1 MQPWIKNICMIWGA
15 ESRRITFGAKLVG
28 MSPDGAVWHFD
39 GLPTRSQTA
48 KLWKEQEGAVYKAVN
63 QHFEEVRS
71 EEGLIVRRAYAT
83 MRERERRVMVGR
95 FVALA
100 HWKVA
105 CDVLKLSKDSYFNSL
120 QICEGVIDAQSVTTE
135 IREQITGKIRD
146 YARG

>member
-1 MQPWIKNICMIWGA
+1 M
-15 ESRRITFGAKLVG
+15 
-28 MSPDGAVWHFD
+28 
-39 GLPTRSQTA
+39 GLHGRCCC
-48 KLWKEQEGAVYKAVN
+48 LWRCGPLLRQLAP
-63 QHFEEVRS
+63 
-71 EEGLIVRRAYAT
+71 
-83 MRERERRVMVGR
+83 VGR